1 MVKVKDNGIGIPT
14 SELNLIFEK
23 FTQGSKTNNGAG
35 GTGLGLAICSE
46 IITRHQGKIWV
57 EPNQDAGAVFCF
69 YLPICQNIK

>member
-1 MVKVKDNGIGIPT
+1 MGIPKAKQPY
-14 SELNLIFEK
+14 IFEK

-57 EPNQDAGAVFCF
+57 EPNQDVGAVFCF
-69 YLPICQNIK
+69 YIPKWQNTK